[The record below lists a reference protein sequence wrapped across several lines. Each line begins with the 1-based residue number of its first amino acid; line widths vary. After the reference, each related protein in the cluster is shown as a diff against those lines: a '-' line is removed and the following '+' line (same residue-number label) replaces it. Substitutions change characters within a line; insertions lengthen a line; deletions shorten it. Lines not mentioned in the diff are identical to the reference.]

1 MAKSNVSKGK
11 KSRRQT
17 DQDTHDKWLL
27 KMSDKDMGGFV
38 DKLEPL
44 MKKASKQKEAEDY
57 RFAWY
62 SDVVEP
68 LKCTPDLHG
77 KKPRKC
83 CMPSAF
89 TRAFA

>member
-1 MAKSNVSKGK
+1 MAKNKVSKGK
-11 KSRRQT
+11 KSRRKT
-17 DQDTHDKWLL
+17 DQDSHDKWLL

-62 SDVVEP
+62 SDVVDRAVKMHPGLTREEAQEM
-68 LKCTPDLHG
+68 LD
-77 KKPRKC
+77 
-83 CMPSAF
+83 AF
-89 TRAFA
+89 GF